1 MLINLSP
8 LKKYPDYRN
17 LFIGQMISFLGTMV
31 SYVAIPYQVYELT
44 KSSLYV
50 GLLGTV
56 QLVPVLLFGLL
67 GGSVADSMDRRKLI
81 LISEA
86 VMCVACLALMINA
99 SMASPNLWVIFAA
112 TALMQ
117 SANGFH
123 RPAMEALTQKLIQ
136 PEDFALI
143 GALSS
148 FRYTFA
154 AVAGPALGGLLI
166 ASYGA
171 KTAYLFDLITFAA
184 AMFTVWLIRKIPPP
198 ENSKRAGLDSIL
210 EGLKYAWKRPDLMG
224 TYIVDIV
231 AMTFAFPTALFPAM
245 GDAWGGAGAAGALYS
260 AMAIGSMLMTL
271 FSGWTAKI
279 SHHGRAV
286 VLSAAAWG
294 VAVIFLG
301 YAPNLWTALFCL
313 GIAGASDMISALF
326 RGVIWN
332 ESVPNEM
339 RGRLAGIEMISYM
352 TGPLLGNAR
361 AGWMASASSNQTSI
375 VVGGVLCVIGV
386 LICGFALPQFW
397 SYTSS
402 KSGGSA

>member
-17 LFIGQMISFLGTMV
+17 LFIGQMVSFLGTMV
-31 SYVAIPYQVYELT
+31 SYVAIPYQVYDLT
-44 KSSLYV
+44 KSSMYV

-56 QLVPVLLFGLL
+56 QLVPVLVFGLL

-86 VMCVACLALMINA
+86 VMCIACLALMINA
-99 SMASPNLWVIFAA
+99 ALAAPNIWVIFAA

-123 RPAMEALTQKLIQ
+123 RPAMEAMTQKLVL
-136 PEDFALI
+136 PEDFASV

-154 AVAGPALGGLLI
+154 AVLGPALGGLLI
-166 ASYGA
+166 AMYGA
-171 KTAYLFDLITFAA
+171 KTAYIFDLATFMV
-184 AMFTVWLIRKIPPP
+184 AMFTVWKIRKMPAP
-198 ENSKRAGLDSIL
+198 ENSKKAGLESIL
-210 EGLKYAWKRPDLMG
+210 EGLRYAWVRPELMG

-231 AMTFAFPTALFPAM
+231 AMTFAFPVALFPAM
-245 GDAWGGAGAAGALYS
+245 GVEWGGATAAGALYS
-260 AMAIGSMLMTL
+260 AMAVGSLLMTL
-271 FSGWTAKI
+271 LSGWTTKVLR
-279 SHHGRAV
+279 HGRAV
-286 VLSAAAWG
+286 VVSAAAWG

-301 YAPNLWTALFCL
+301 YAPNLWTALLCL
-313 GIAGASDMISALF
+313 GVAGASDMISALF

-352 TGPLLGNAR
+352 TGPLIGNAR
-361 AGWMASASSNQTSI
+361 AGWMATVSSNQTSI
-375 VVGGVLCVIGV
+375 VSGGILCVIGV

-397 SYTSS
+397 KYKTS
-402 KSGGSA
+402 KIEVLA

>member
-17 LFIGQMISFLGTMV
+17 LFIGQLISFLGTMV

-56 QLVPVLLFGLL
+56 QLVPVLIFGLL

-86 VMCVACLALMINA
+86 VMCVACLALMLNA
-99 SMASPNLWVIFAA
+99 AMATPNIWVIFAA

-123 RPAMEALTQKLIQ
+123 RPAMEAMTQKLVQ
-136 PEDFALI
+136 PEDFASV
-143 GALSS
+143 GALGS

-154 AVAGPALGGLLI
+154 AVSGPALGGLLI
-166 ASYGA
+166 ATYGA
-171 KTAYLFDLITFAA
+171 KVAYAFDFATFLI
-184 AMFTVWLIRKIPPP
+184 AMFTVWKIRHMPAP
-198 ENSKRAGLDSIL
+198 ENSKKAGLDSIL
-210 EGLKYAWKRPDLMG
+210 EGLKYAWVRPELMG

-245 GDAWGGAGAAGALYS
+245 GTEWGGAGAAGALYS
-260 AMAIGSMLMTL
+260 AMAVGSLLMTL
-271 FSGWTAKI
+271 FSGWTAKV
-279 SHHGRAV
+279 SRHGRAV
-286 VLSAAAWG
+286 VISAAAWG
-294 VAVIFLG
+294 VAVIVLG
-301 YAPNLWTALFCL
+301 YAPNLWTALLCL

-352 TGPLLGNAR
+352 TGPLIGNAR
-361 AGWMASASSNQTSI
+361 AGWMATVSSNQTSI
-375 VVGGVLCVIGV
+375 VSGGILCVIGV
-386 LICGFALPQFW
+386 LVCGFALPRFW
-397 SYTSS
+397 KYKSS
-402 KSGGSA
+402 KTEAAA